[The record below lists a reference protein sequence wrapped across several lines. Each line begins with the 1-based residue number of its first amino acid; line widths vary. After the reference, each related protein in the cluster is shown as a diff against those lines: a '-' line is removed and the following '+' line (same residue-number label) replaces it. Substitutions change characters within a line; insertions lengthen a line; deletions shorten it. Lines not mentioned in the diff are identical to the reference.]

1 VVWPRFLFQW
11 RVSNPEPTSTEVRR
25 SHFVDITPLRQSPA
39 FLRLW
44 LGTGIAAVGSQMT
57 VVAVGLHI
65 YDLTQST
72 GAVALVGVVGL
83 LPMIIAGLYGGVLA
97 DTFDRRLV
105 AIIAETV
112 AWVSVLGLASLA
124 WLHIDVLW
132 FYYVLTTLTA
142 VSTTIVGA
150 TRAAIV
156 PRLVE
161 KRLLP
166 AASALGGI
174 SMGIS
179 ITLGPALAGVLV
191 AGVGI
196 QWTYT
201 VDAVLFLAA
210 FTGILTLPPIKP
222 EGGNATRGIA
232 ALVEGITFL
241 RHAPNIRLGFLI
253 DIIAMTFGMARVLY
267 PAVGALV
274 IGGGA
279 VTVGILFAAG
289 AVGTLLSSMF
299 SGRLGHVRRQG
310 IAIRNAVLA
319 YGGFMLAFGLVL
331 LPLGTRQSGSITD
344 SLTTANLPALALAAI
359 ALAGAG
365 AADNI
370 SAVFRNTMMQ
380 SAVPD
385 SMRGRTQ
392 GIYTV
397 VVTGGPRVGDAFVG
411 LVVATTLL
419 WLPSVL
425 GGVLIIALVAVLV
438 RVSASFRAYDA
449 LDPKP

>member
-1 VVWPRFLFQW
+1 
-11 RVSNPEPTSTEVRR
+11 VSAPAARR
-25 SHFVDITPLRQSPA
+25 SHFVDLTPFRRSPA
-39 FLRLW
+39 FFRLW
-44 LGTGIAAVGSQMT
+44 LGTGIAAIGSQMT

-65 YDLTQST
+65 YDLTGST

-83 LPMIIAGLYGGVLA
+83 LPMIVAGLYGGVLA
-97 DTFDRRLV
+97 DAFDRRLV
-105 AIIAETV
+105 AIVAETV
-112 AWVSVLGLASLA
+112 AWLAVLCLAALA

-132 FYYVLTTLTA
+132 FYYVLTTVTA
-142 VSTTIVGA
+142 VATTIVGA

-156 PRLVE
+156 PRLVDKE
-161 KRLLP
+161 LLP

-191 AGVGI
+191 ASVGI

-210 FTGILTLPPIKP
+210 FTGVLTLPAIRP
-222 EGGNATRGIA
+222 EGGGTARGFA
-232 ALVEGITFL
+232 SLVEGIVFL
-241 RHAPNIRLGFLI
+241 RRAPNIRLGFLI
-253 DIIAMTFGMARVLY
+253 DIVAMTFGMARVLY

-289 AVGTLLSSMF
+289 AAGTLLSSLF

-310 IAIRNAVLA
+310 LAIRNSVLA

-331 LPLGTRQSGSITD
+331 LPLGTQRSGSITD
-344 SLTTANLPALALAAI
+344 SLATANLPALALAAV

-365 AADNI
+365 AADNV
-370 SAVFRNTMMQ
+370 SSVFRTTMLQ

-385 SMRGRTQ
+385 AVRGRMQ

-425 GGVLIIALVAVLV
+425 GGLLILSIVTVLV
-438 RVSASFRAYDA
+438 RLHPSFGGYDA

>member
-1 VVWPRFLFQW
+1 MSVPVA
-11 RVSNPEPTSTEVRR
+11 RR
-25 SHFVDITPLRQSPA
+25 SHFVDLTPFRRSPA
-39 FLRLW
+39 FFRLW
-44 LGTGIAAVGSQMT
+44 LGTGIAGVGSQMT

-72 GAVALVGVVGL
+72 GAVALVGVIGL

-105 AIIAETV
+105 AIAAETA
-112 AWVSVLGLASLA
+112 AWISVLGLAGLA
-124 WLHIDVLW
+124 WFHIDVLW

-156 PRLVE
+156 PRLVDTE
-161 KRLLP
+161 LLP

-201 VDAVLFLAA
+201 IDAVLFLAA
-210 FTGILTLPPIKP
+210 FTGILTLPAIRP
-222 EGGNATRGIA
+222 EGGGTTRGVA

-253 DIIAMTFGMARVLY
+253 DIVAMTFGMARVLY

-289 AVGTLLSSMF
+289 AVGTLLSSLF

-310 IAIRNAVLA
+310 LAIRNSVLA

-331 LPLGTRQSGSITD
+331 LPLGARHGGSITD
-344 SLTTANLPALALAAI
+344 SLSSANLPALALAAV

-385 SMRGRTQ
+385 VMRGRTQ

-411 LVVATTLL
+411 LVAATTLL

-425 GGVLIIALVAVLV
+425 GGVLILAVVAVLV
-438 RVSASFRAYDA
+438 RLSPSFRGYDA
-449 LDPKP
+449 LDPRP

>member
-1 VVWPRFLFQW
+1 
-11 RVSNPEPTSTEVRR
+11 VSAAQPVARR
-25 SHFVDITPLRQSPA
+25 SHFVDLTPFRRSPA
-39 FLRLW
+39 FFRLW
-44 LGTGIAAVGSQMT
+44 LGTGIAAIGGQMT

-65 YDLTQST
+65 YDLTGST
-72 GAVALVGVVGL
+72 GAVALVGVIGL
-83 LPMIIAGLYGGVLA
+83 LPMIVAGLYGGVLA
-97 DTFDRRLV
+97 DTFDRRRV
-105 AIIAETV
+105 AILAESA
-112 AWVSVLGLASLA
+112 AWLSVLGLAALA

-142 VSTTIVGA
+142 VATTIVGA

-156 PRLVE
+156 PRLVDRE
-161 KRLLP
+161 LLP

-179 ITLGPALAGVLV
+179 ITVGPALAGVLV

-210 FTGILTLPPIKP
+210 FTGIVTLPPIRP
-222 EGGNATRGIA
+222 EGGGTTRGIP
-232 ALVEGITFL
+232 ALVEGIAFL
-241 RHAPNIRLGFLI
+241 RHAPNIRLGFVI
-253 DIIAMTFGMARVLY
+253 DIVAMTFGMARVLY
-267 PAVGALV
+267 PAVGALA

-289 AVGTLLSSMF
+289 AVGTLLSSLL

-310 IAIRNAVLA
+310 LAIRNAVLA

-331 LPLGTRQSGSITD
+331 LPLGTRQGGSITD
-344 SLTTANLPALALAAI
+344 SLASANLPALALAAI

-370 SAVFRNTMMQ
+370 SSVFRNTMMQ

-385 SMRGRTQ
+385 AMRGRTQ
-392 GIYTV
+392 GIFTV
-397 VVTGGPRVGDAFVG
+397 VVTGGPRIGDAFVG
-411 LVVATTLL
+411 LVVLSTLL

-425 GGVLIIALVAVLV
+425 GGVLIVAVVAVLV
-438 RVSASFRAYDA
+438 RLSPSFRGYDA
-449 LDPKP
+449 LDPRP

>member
-1 VVWPRFLFQW
+1 MTA
-11 RVSNPEPTSTEVRR
+11 PTTRR
-25 SHFVDITPLRQSPA
+25 SHFVDLTPFRQSPA
-39 FLRLW
+39 FFRLW
-44 LGTGIAAVGSQMT
+44 LGTGIAAVGGQMT

-65 YDLTQST
+65 YDLTGST
-72 GAVALVGVVGL
+72 GAVALVGVIGL
-83 LPMIIAGLYGGVLA
+83 LPMIVAGLYGGVLA
-97 DTFDRRLV
+97 DTFDRRIV
-105 AIIAETV
+105 AIIAETA
-112 AWVSVLGLASLA
+112 AWISVLGLAALA

-132 FYYVLTTLTA
+132 FYYALTTLTA
-142 VSTTIVGA
+142 VATTIVGA

-191 AGVGI
+191 ATVGI

-210 FTGILTLPPIKP
+210 FTGILTLPAIRP
-222 EGGNATRGIA
+222 EGGAGTRGIR
-232 ALVEGITFL
+232 ALVEGIGFL
-241 RHAPNIRLGFLI
+241 RHAPNIRLGFVI

-289 AVGTLLSSMF
+289 AVGTLLSSLF

-310 IAIRNAVLA
+310 IAIRNSVLA

-331 LPLGTRQSGSITD
+331 LPLGTQRSGSITD
-344 SLTTANLPALALAAI
+344 SLATANLPALALAAL

-370 SAVFRNTMMQ
+370 SSVFRSTMLQ

-392 GIYTV
+392 GIFTV
-397 VVTGGPRVGDAFVG
+397 VVTGGPRLGDAFVG
-411 LVVATTLL
+411 LVVLSTLL

-425 GGVLIIALVAVLV
+425 GGVLIVGLVAVLV
-438 RVSASFRAYDA
+438 RVSASFREYDA

>member
-1 VVWPRFLFQW
+1 MSAAQPVA
-11 RVSNPEPTSTEVRR
+11 RR
-25 SHFVDITPLRQSPA
+25 SHFVDLTPFRRSPA
-39 FLRLW
+39 FFRLW
-44 LGTGIAAVGSQMT
+44 LGTGIAAIGGQMT

-65 YDLTQST
+65 YDLTGST
-72 GAVALVGVVGL
+72 GAVALVGVIGL
-83 LPMIIAGLYGGVLA
+83 LPMIVAGLYGGVLA
-97 DTFDRRLV
+97 DTFDRRTV
-105 AIIAETV
+105 AIVAETA
-112 AWVSVLGLASLA
+112 AWLSVLGLAALA

-132 FYYVLTTLTA
+132 FYYVLTTFTA
-142 VSTTIVGA
+142 VATTIVGA

-156 PRLVE
+156 PRLVDRE
-161 KRLLP
+161 LLP

-179 ITLGPALAGVLV
+179 ITVGPALAGVLV

-201 VDAVLFLAA
+201 IDAVLFLAA
-210 FTGILTLPPIKP
+210 FTGIITLPRIRP
-222 EGGNATRGIA
+222 EGGGATRGIP
-232 ALVEGITFL
+232 ALVEGLAFL

-253 DIIAMTFGMARVLY
+253 DIVAMTFGMARVIY
-267 PAVGALV
+267 PAVGALM

-289 AVGTLLSSMF
+289 AVGTLLSSLF

-310 IAIRNAVLA
+310 LAIRNSVLA

-331 LPLGTRQSGSITD
+331 LPLGARDGGSITD
-344 SLTTANLPALALAAI
+344 SLSSANLPALALAAV

-385 SMRGRTQ
+385 VMRGRTQ

-411 LVVATTLL
+411 LVAATTLL

-425 GGVLIIALVAVLV
+425 GGVLILAVVAVLV
-438 RVSASFRAYDA
+438 RLSPSFRGYDA
-449 LDPKP
+449 LDPRP

>member
-1 VVWPRFLFQW
+1 
-11 RVSNPEPTSTEVRR
+11 VSAAQPVARL
-25 SHFVDITPLRQSPA
+25 SHFVDLTPFRRSPA
-39 FLRLW
+39 FFRLW
-44 LGTGIAAVGSQMT
+44 LGTGIAAIGGQMT

-65 YDLTQST
+65 YDLTGST
-72 GAVALVGVVGL
+72 GAVALVGVIGL
-83 LPMIIAGLYGGVLA
+83 LPMIVAGLYGGVLA
-97 DTFDRRLV
+97 DTFDRRTV
-105 AIIAETV
+105 AIVAETA
-112 AWVSVLGLASLA
+112 AWLSVLGLAALA

-132 FYYVLTTLTA
+132 FYYVLTTFTA
-142 VSTTIVGA
+142 VATTIVGA

-156 PRLVE
+156 PRLVDRE
-161 KRLLP
+161 LLP

-179 ITLGPALAGVLV
+179 ITVGPALAGVLV

-201 VDAVLFLAA
+201 IDAVLFLAA
-210 FTGILTLPPIKP
+210 FTGIITLPRIRP
-222 EGGNATRGIA
+222 EGGGATRGIP
-232 ALVEGITFL
+232 ALVEGLAFL

-253 DIIAMTFGMARVLY
+253 DIVAMTFGMARVIY

-289 AVGTLLSSMF
+289 AVGTLLSSLF

-310 IAIRNAVLA
+310 LAIRNSVLA

-331 LPLGTRQSGSITD
+331 LPLGARDGGSITD
-344 SLTTANLPALALAAI
+344 SLSSANLPALALAAV

-385 SMRGRTQ
+385 VMRGRTQ

-411 LVVATTLL
+411 LVAATTLL

-425 GGVLIIALVAVLV
+425 GGVLILAVVAVLV
-438 RVSASFRAYDA
+438 RLSPSFRGYDA
-449 LDPKP
+449 LDPRP